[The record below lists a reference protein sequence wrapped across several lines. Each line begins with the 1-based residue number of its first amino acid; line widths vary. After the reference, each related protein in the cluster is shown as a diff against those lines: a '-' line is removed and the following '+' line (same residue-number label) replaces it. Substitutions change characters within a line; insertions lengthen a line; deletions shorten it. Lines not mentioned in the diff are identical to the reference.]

1 MSNNKQSSV
10 DELCNSFYEESI
22 DESNIPREHYEYEIK
37 QLMIEFALYYEQTY
51 KKNMMTND
59 KQSSVLWLVS
69 KIDFM
74 LPTYLIEQAK
84 AMHKEETEAKYQ
96 EGREIGKIE
105 VLTSQSTKNASEY
118 SQGYNKGFLAAL
130 EYMNSTI
137 DNKIK
142 LRKYEQ

>member
-37 QLMIEFALYYEQTY
+37 QLMIEFALYYKQTY
-51 KKNMMTND
+51 KKDMMTND
-59 KQSSVLWLVS
+59 KQSSVLWVVS

-84 AMHKEETEAKYQ
+84 AMHKEEQIDSFIEGMYKGQ
-96 EGREIGKIE
+96 EMYF
-105 VLTSQSTKNASEY
+105 SEH
-118 SQGYNKGFLAAL
+118 
-130 EYMNSTI
+130 
-137 DNKIK
+137 KIK
-142 LRKYEQ
+142 LDDNSSVFCAAIAEHYYNETFNTHENNNRI